1 MREQLLQYIYERN
14 SGQEKKLTEFLKEP
28 GVLGELDHFLN
39 NYAGFMDKNGIT
51 LSDLGE
57 AYLKMV
63 DEMCTARLEFTRT
76 GKYPMQ
82 TQEEAIKDV
91 YDNKKVMT
99 GFMLGLGLSQF
110 LWRQHFDLFKFYRNS
125 IAHLRDNGR
134 FLEVGSGHG
143 LFLSELLKV
152 IKESPVDVVDISET
166 SIHISREI
174 IQALHPEALSRLKF
188 IHQDVQSYDTP
199 MKYNFITMGEVLEHV
214 ANPLDI
220 LKSLQALLAE
230 NGRIYISTC
239 TNCPTLDHVYH
250 YETLDEIREMVNEAG
265 FAIESEVI
273 APAECCS
280 MERLI
285 KKKIDIVY
293 GAILKRI

>member
-1 MREQLLQYIYERN
+1 MREKLLDYIYRRN
-14 SGQEKKLTEFLKEP
+14 ASQEKKISLFLEEP
-28 GVLGELDHFLN
+28 GVLSELDLFLN
-39 NYAGFMDKNGIT
+39 NYSEFMAKNDI
-51 LSDLGE
+51 SFEDLGDS
-57 AYLKMV
+57 YLRMV

-91 YDNKKVMT
+91 YDNQKVMT

-125 IAHLRDNGR
+125 ISKLKDGGR

-143 LFLSELLKV
+143 LFLNELLKV
-152 IKESPVDVVDISET
+152 IQNSPVDVVDISET

-174 IQALHPEALSRLKF
+174 IAALQPKALSRLSF
-188 IHQDVQSYDTP
+188 TLQDV
-199 MKYNFITMGEVLEHV
+199 MKFKTQNKYSFITMGEVLEHV
-214 ANPLDI
+214 ANPLQI
-220 LKSLQALLAE
+220 LKSLNPLLE
-230 NGRIYISTC
+230 EDGRIYISTC

-250 YETLDEIREMVNEAG
+250 FETLDQIRAMISEGG
-265 FAIESEVI
+265 FEVESEVI